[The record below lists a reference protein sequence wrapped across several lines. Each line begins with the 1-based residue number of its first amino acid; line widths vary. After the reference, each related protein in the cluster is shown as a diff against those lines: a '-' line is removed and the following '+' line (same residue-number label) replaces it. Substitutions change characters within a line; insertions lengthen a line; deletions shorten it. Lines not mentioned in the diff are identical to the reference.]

1 MIIQQL
7 CRPSRGSL
15 LCLGGDACTPYF
27 LTWNILCMSLRPFT
41 EVFYRPGAGDAASA
55 GAAMTSPYSTL
66 CQSKC
71 EEQLSGYENESGRI
85 GSWANRG

>member
-1 MIIQQL
+1 MQAQ
-7 CRPSRGSL
+7 SGVFVVSGWG
-15 LCLGGDACTPYF
+15 CLHSVLPDMEHPMHEPA
-27 LTWNILCMSLRPFT
+27 PFT
-41 EVFYRPGAGDAASA
+41 EVFYRPGAGDDASA
-55 GAAMTSPYSTL
+55 GAAVTSPYSTL